1 MGAVQLEAGWHEPGN
16 CAATRR
22 ADGTDGGLVQP
33 VCGGAGLTWVR
44 LPRGECAGV
53 DRFWNGV
60 SEGECEGPG
69 RGRLGGRSLC
79 DEVLGCDRICGREED
94 RNYRWVL
101 RRVHDVDGYRQEAG
115 ALGGGGG
122 AIRHH

>member
-22 ADGTDGGLVQP
+22 ADGTDGGLVQQ

-44 LPRGECAGV
+44 LHRAECAGV

-101 RRVHDVDGYRQEAG
+101 RRGPEVVCCWAQRGPFW
-115 ALGGGGG
+115 GGVGG
-122 AIRHH
+122 R